1 MAKRKNDWFSEAA
14 GFFGKRYLSEYAQ
27 LLPAKKTQAEVN
39 FLVKNVHLKKKANIL
54 DLACGHGRHTVEFA
68 RRGFTMTGQDLNGF
82 FLKEAEKAAKR
93 AKVKIRWVKSDMRQI
108 PFENE
113 FDAVFNLFTAFG
125 YFDSDADHQ
134 EVINQ
139 VAKSLRRGGIFVI
152 DMINRDRIMR
162 QYRENHWVKL
172 EDGSVVLTEAKFDFV
187 RGRNNEH
194 RTRIWKNGKR
204 NEFDIFLRMFTLPEL
219 IAMCEK
225 AGLHYEKSYGDY
237 TGEEVSLT
245 SKRYILVARK
255 K

>member
-14 GFFGKRYLSEYAQ
+14 GFFGKGYLSEYAQ
-27 LLPAKKTQAEVN
+27 LLPAEKTQTEVN
-39 FLVKNVHLKKKANIL
+39 FLVKNLRLKKKVKIL

-68 RRGFTMTGQDLNGF
+68 RRGFVMTGQDLNGF
-82 FLKEAEKAAKR
+82 FLKEAAKAAKR
-93 AKVKIRWVKSDMRQI
+93 AKVKVRWIKSDMRQI

-113 FDAVFNLFTAFG
+113 FDVVFNLFTAFG
-125 YFDSDADHQ
+125 YFDSDVDHQ

-152 DMINRDRIMR
+152 DTINRDRIMS
-162 QYRENHWVKL
+162 QYRGNYWNKL
-172 EDGSVVLTEAKFDFV
+172 EDGSIVLNEAEFDFV
-187 RGRNNEH
+187 RGRNHER

-204 NEFDIFLRMFTLPEL
+204 KESDIFLRMFTLPEL

-225 AGLHYEKSYGDY
+225 AGLHCETTYGDY

-245 SKRYILVARK
+245 SKRYILIARK